1 MSESDQPAREVPK
14 HRLDPDRAAAEAGGR
29 NRAAPVP
36 DLAAAAPTTDL
47 APPPPEPTQPSAYAR
62 RYRSIIGIIGL
73 GLVIVFSVLQFV
85 SRGVG
90 STGVPPGQ
98 RLHFF
103 AAPLAASTLNGAANL
118 SPPCTIA
125 GHDPRALNICL
136 LAKRGP
142 LVLAFYVTG
151 SGSCQRQVDAL
162 QAVSRQFSPRQ
173 VQFAALAVG
182 AGHAKVAGEVRSHRW
197 TVPVAYD
204 SDGRVGA
211 LYGLSVCPLIELSKR
226 GGVVADRLIGD
237 HWLDPTALAA
247 KVRALLNQS

>member
-1 MSESDQPAREVPK
+1 VNGSEEPAREVPK
-14 HRLDPDRAAAEAGGR
+14 HRLDPDRAAAEAAVGQRGADR
-29 NRAAPVP
+29 EG
-36 DLAAAAPTTDL
+36 AAASVVTAPAD
-47 APPPPEPTQPSAYAR
+47 APPQPTQPSAYAR

-73 GLVIVFSVLQFV
+73 GLVVVFSVLQFV

-103 AAPLAASTLNGAANL
+103 SAPLAASTLNGAANL
-118 SPPCTIA
+118 SPPCTLA

-151 SGSCQRQVDAL
+151 SSSCQRQVDTL
-162 QAVSRQFSPRQ
+162 QAVSRQFSPGQ

-182 AGHAKVAGEVRSHRW
+182 AGHAKIAGEVRSRHW
-197 TVPVAYD
+197 TIPVAYD
-204 SDGRVGA
+204 PDGRVGA
-211 LYGLSVCPLIELSKR
+211 LYGVSVCPLIELAKR
-226 GGVVADRLIGD
+226 GGVVTDRLIGNN
-237 HWLDPTALAA
+237 WLNPSALAA
-247 KVRALLNQS
+247 KVRALVRES